1 MNPQELWQR
10 TLAELF
16 IVVNETSLTKQ
27 WLLQSQGLELQNN
40 VLKIACPHFYIREL
54 LIKKH
59 KDAIEEILQRL
70 TQEKI
75 KVELVIQPLKT
86 STTIAG
92 PLFDQA
98 PKNTPVERTE
108 AVKPLN
114 ALGLNPSLVF
124 ENFVVGSCNRI
135 AHAAALSITEAPGQ
149 IYNPLFIFGGTG
161 LGKTH
166 LLHAIGN
173 ELTFK
178 NPNLR
183 IRYFTSEK
191 FVNSL
196 VEAIRFKKDLR
207 EFRASFRLVDVS
219 LVDDV
224 QFLGGKD
231 SSQEE
236 FYHTFNEL
244 QASGSQVVL
253 ASDRAP
259 KEINQL
265 DDRLASRFMGGLLL
279 QMGLP
284 DFETRLAIIK
294 TKAESLDVILEDE
307 IANFLAQNTS
317 ENIREIG
324 GLIQKIKA
332 YHLLNQPVTL
342 QSVQKLFGKEREEQV
357 KNKNI
362 TPDAVISLIAQN
374 FNTSLS
380 ELCAKN
386 RKKEI
391 VLPRQLTMYIL
402 RKELNLG
409 LEEIGQTLGGRDH
422 STVLHAVARIEQ
434 KLKQNNSF
442 IRTTIQNLKSSLF
455 V

>member
-1 MNPQELWQR
+1 MTPLELWQR

-40 VLKIACPHFYIREL
+40 VLKVACPHFYIREL
-54 LIKKH
+54 LLKKH
-59 KDAIEEILQRL
+59 KDTIEEILQRL

-75 KVELVIQPLKT
+75 KIELVIQPLKA
-86 STTIAG
+86 SAAIAG

-98 PKNTPVERTE
+98 PKNLPIESVETI
-108 AVKPLN
+108 KPLN

-149 IYNPLFIFGGTG
+149 VYNPLFIFGGTG

-183 IRYFTSEK
+183 IRYFTTEK

-207 EFRASFRLVDVS
+207 EFRASFRLIDVS

-244 QASGSQVVL
+244 QALGKQVVL

-259 KEINQL
+259 KEIVQL
-265 DDRLASRFMGGLLL
+265 DDRLISRFMGGLLL

-294 TKAESLDVILEDE
+294 TKAETLGVVLEDE
-307 IANFLAQNTS
+307 IANFLAQNIS
-317 ENIREIG
+317 ENIREIE
-324 GLIQKIKA
+324 GLVQKIKA
-332 YHLLNQPVTL
+332 FHLLNQAVTL
-342 QSVQKLFGKEREEQV
+342 QSVQKLFGEERQEQI

-362 TPDAVISLIAQN
+362 TPDAVISLISQN

-402 RKELNLG
+402 RKELGLG

-422 STVLHAVARIEQ
+422 STVLHSVDRIEQ
-434 KLKQNNSF
+434 ELEANNSF
-442 IRTTIQNLKSSLF
+442 VRTTIQNLKSSLF